1 MGKRENMQFIEA
13 MLNISLLSSTARRHE
28 IRITSLEILLIL
40 LEFQARDS
48 YRACSYL

>member
-1 MGKRENMQFIEA
+1 MGKKENMQFIEA

-28 IRITSLEILLIL
+28 IRITSLENLLIL